1 MRMPTCRLIAAL
13 TLISSELLLAQ
24 APSNTTLNGKYFAR
38 HLLLTTSAAGTL
50 GEMRTFYGSLTFNG
64 AGGYSFVG
72 SQIVGAAAPV
82 ALSGSGT
89 YTVRSTGYVTLS
101 NLQRA
106 GSEIYAGVGPGAVVG
121 STTEGSGGVADL
133 FIAIPAPAGTVN
145 NLSLTGAYQ
154 GQTLEFPGGSA
165 VNLRNTSFRLNAG
178 GNGSFGDVSV
188 NGKAVNLGDR
198 ATTQTV
204 AAASYALTGDG
215 SGTANFPVG
224 TGLTATTQLLSG
236 GREVYLSA
244 DGNILLGGSTTAAG
258 HDLFVAVKGFTG
270 TASAANLRGL
280 YFHGGLRFEANRL
293 GNYAGSSNAN
303 GAGRMVSSRRVRQVE
318 GVLDFT
324 GVNSYS
330 LTADGTGSLEL
341 NRLRLGSGG
350 ELYAASGLSTVD
362 NNNYELQL
370 GVRAAAATGTGVFV
384 NPQGVLNAGS
394 FAPVGAPLSPGSFFT
409 IFGGG
414 LSSATTVA
422 ASLPFP
428 TTLNGVQVLVNGMAA
443 PLYFVSAGQISALV
457 PFGATGSTATV
468 QVVNGAARSNSVEL
482 PLGRTSPGIFTIPPA
497 GTGPAALLRADFT
510 LISPTSG
517 ARRGDTVQLFLTGL
531 GAVSPAGRDGAAAS
545 ASPLSLVTAD
555 VKVYVGGRQ
564 ATVLFKGLA
573 PGLAGLYQ
581 INFTIPLNAPT
592 GPGVA
597 LAIETP
603 DAFHDM
609 ADIPIAN

>member
-1 MRMPTCRLIAAL
+1 M
-13 TLISSELLLAQ
+13 
-24 APSNTTLNGKYFAR
+24 TTTATGAV
-38 HLLLTTSAAGTL
+38 
-50 GEMRTFYGSLTFNG
+50 GEMRTFYGSVTFNG

-106 GSEIYAGVGPGAVVG
+106 GSEIYAGIGPGAVVG

-133 FIAIPAPAGTVN
+133 FIAIPAPTGTVS

-154 GQTLEFPGGSA
+154 GQTLEFPGGAA

-178 GNGSFGDVSV
+178 GNGSCGDVSV

-204 AAASYALTGDG
+204 AAASYSLTGDG

-236 GREVYLSA
+236 GRAVYLSA
-244 DGNILLGGSTTAAG
+244 DGNILLGGSTAAAG

-270 TASAANLRGL
+270 TATAANLRGL
-280 YFHGGLRFEANRL
+280 YFHGGLRFEAGRV
-293 GNYAGSSNAN
+293 GNYAGASNAN
-303 GAGRMVSSRRVRQVE
+303 GAGRMVSSRRVRQAE

-330 LTADGTGSLEL
+330 LTGDGTGSLEL
-341 NRLRLGSGG
+341 NRLRLGNGG

-362 NNNYELQL
+362 NNNYELLL
-370 GVRAAAATGTGVFV
+370 GVRAASATGTGVFI
-384 NPQGVLNAGS
+384 NPQGVLNAAS

-414 LSSATTVA
+414 LSSSIPGATTVA
-422 ASLPFP
+422 SSLPFP
-428 TTLNGVQVLVNGMAA
+428 TTLNGVQVLVNGTAA

-457 PFGATGSTATV
+457 PFGAAGTTATL
-468 QVVNGAARSNSVEL
+468 QVVNGTTRSNTVEL

-517 ARRGDTVQLFLTGL
+517 ARRGETVQLFLTGL
-531 GAVSPAGRDGAAAS
+531 GAVNPAGRDGAAAS

-581 INFTIPLNAPT
+581 INFTIPTNAPT
-592 GPGVA
+592 GPTVA

>member
-1 MRMPTCRLIAAL
+1 MPTCRLIAAL

-443 PLYFVSAGQISALV
+443 PLYFVSTGQISALV

>member
-1 MRMPTCRLIAAL
+1 MLMPSLRLVAAL
-13 TLISSELLLAQ
+13 TLLSSEFLLAQ
-24 APSNTTLNGKYFAR
+24 TPSNTTLNGKYFAR
-38 HLLLTTSAAGTL
+38 HLLMTTTAAGAV
-50 GEMRTFYGSLTFNG
+50 GEMRTFYGSVTFNG
-64 AGGYSFVG
+64 VGGYSFLG

-82 ALSGSGT
+82 ALSGSGI

-106 GSEIYAGVGPGAVVG
+106 GSEIYAGIGPGAVVG
-121 STTEGSGGVADL
+121 STTEGNGGVADL
-133 FIAIPAPAGTVN
+133 FIAIPAPTGTVN

-165 VNLRNTSFRLNAG
+165 VHLRNTNFRLNAG

-215 SGTANFPVG
+215 SGTLNFPVG

-236 GREVYLSA
+236 GRAVYLSA
-244 DGNILLGGSTTAAG
+244 DGNILLGGSTAAAG

-270 TASAANLRGL
+270 TATAANLRGL
-280 YFHGGLRFEANRL
+280 YFHGGLRFEANRV
-293 GNYAGSSNAN
+293 GNYAGASNAN
-303 GAGRMVSSRRVRQVE
+303 GTGRIVSSRRVRQAE

-341 NRLRLGSGG
+341 NRLRLGNGG

-362 NNNYELQL
+362 NNNYELLL
-370 GVRAAAATGTGVFV
+370 GVRAASATGTGVFI
-384 NPQGVLNAGS
+384 NPQGVLNAAS

-422 ASLPFP
+422 SSLPFP
-428 TTLNGVQVLVNGMAA
+428 TTLNGVQVLVNGTAA

-457 PFGATGSTATV
+457 PFGAAGTTATL
-468 QVVNGAARSNSVEL
+468 QVVNGTTRSNTVEL

-517 ARRGDTVQLFLTGL
+517 ARRGETVQLFLTGL
-531 GAVSPAGRDGAAAS
+531 GAVNPAGRDGAAAS
-545 ASPLSLVTAD
+545 ASPLSVAIAD

-581 INFTIPLNAPT
+581 INFTIPANAPT
-592 GPGVA
+592 GPTVP

-609 ADIPIAN
+609 ADIPITN